1 MADGKCQEVVGD
13 PMSLL
18 VAASKAPEIDYMGLS
33 PVLALVGGA
42 VLALI
47 VGLFP
52 GRVVQR
58 GLVPLVGAAS
68 LLTAGGLSIANWE
81 TGDSNPIIAGALAID
96 TLALLLSLL
105 FFVMGLA
112 TIVLSLRA
120 DVTREAGAGE
130 YMTLL
135 LSSILGM
142 VILAGAE
149 NLVTL
154 FIGLELLSIPLYVLC
169 AAETRR
175 ATSLESGLKYLVI
188 GSVGSATLLYGL
200 ALVYG
205 ATGDTDFQGIAD
217 AVGDSVSVTDPLL
230 LTGVALV
237 TAGLAFKASVAPFH
251 QWTPDVYQGAP
262 TPVTSFMAVATKV
275 AAFAILLRFLD
286 HALPSAQTQWAPWL
300 AVLAVTTILIGNTGA
315 IAQDSLK
322 RMLAWSGVAQ
332 AGYLLAGVVV
342 GTRLGLQAVC
352 FYLIAYLF
360 MNVAA
365 FAVVTAR
372 ERVSEHGDGAGV
384 AARPGRGEPVAGL
397 AHDHRDAV
405 AGRLPRH
412 RRLHREV
419 LFDRRR
425 RGRRLR
431 LAGHRHR
438 GRLDDLAGLLPAR
451 AGRDVDG
458 QLLGRAAHPARAHG
472 QGREGLV
479 ARGRRQGPARGGG
492 GRRPGRRGD
501 RGVRD
506 RPVAPVRPVPRRGHV
521 AQLDALRAAMRFET
535 QDEWRDWLAANHAD
549 HPDGVWIE
557 MAKKASG
564 IASITHPEAVEVALC
579 FGWIDSQRKGVDDQL
594 VRPALHAPPRAQQVV
609 TADVR
614 EGRGADRLGRDAAG
628 RAWPRSSG
636 PRPTAAGTRPTSPR
650 PPPPCPRTC
659 ARPWTPTRRPR
670 SSSPP

>member
-1 MADGKCQEVVGD
+1 MN
-13 PMSLL
+13 LL
-18 VAASKAPEIDYMGLS
+18 IAASKAPEIDYMGLS

-42 VLALI
+42 VAALM

-52 GRVVQR
+52 GRFVQR
-58 GLVPLVGAAS
+58 ALVPLVGAAS
-68 LLTAGGLSIANWE
+68 LLTAGGLTIANWE
-81 TGDSNPIIAGALAID
+81 QGDSNPIIAGALAID

-120 DVTREAGAGE
+120 DVAREAGAGE

-205 ATGDTDFQGIAD
+205 AAGDTDFQGIAD

-237 TAGLAFKASVAPFH
+237 VAGLAFKASVAPFH

-262 TPVTSFMAVATKV
+262 TPITSFMAVATKV

-300 AVLAVTTILIGNTGA
+300 AVLAVTTIVIGNVGA
-315 IAQDSLK
+315 IAQSSLK

-365 FAVVTAR
+365 FAVVAAR
-372 ERVSEHGDGAGV
+372 ERVSEHGDSLESLRDLGA
-384 AARPGRGEPVAGL
+384 AAPWLAWPMTIAMLSLAGFPATAGFMGKFYLIDASVAGDYAWLGIAIVVGSMISLVYYLRVL
-397 AHDHRDAV
+397 AVMWMGSFSIELPTLPPRTVKVVKGWSPEGDAKAQPEVVAVAVLAAAATVFFGILPSPLFDLCRDA
-405 AGRLPRH
+405 G
-412 RRLHREV
+412 
-419 LFDRRR
+419 
-425 RGRRLR
+425 
-431 LAGHRHR
+431 
-438 GRLDDLAGLLPAR
+438 
-451 AGRDVDG
+451 
-458 QLLGRAAHPARAHG
+458 
-472 QGREGLV
+472 
-479 ARGRRQGPARGGG
+479 
-492 GRRPGRRGD
+492 
-501 RGVRD
+501 
-506 RPVAPVRPVPRRGHV
+506 
-521 AQLDALRAAMRFET
+521 T
-535 QDEWRDWLAANHAD
+535 
-549 HPDGVWIE
+549 
-557 MAKKASG
+557 
-564 IASITHPEAVEVALC
+564 SI
-579 FGWIDSQRKGVDDQL
+579 
-594 VRPALHAPPRAQQVV
+594 
-609 TADVR
+609 
-614 EGRGADRLGRDAAG
+614 
-628 RAWPRSSG
+628 SSML
-636 PRPTAAGTRPTSPR
+636 
-650 PPPPCPRTC
+650 
-659 ARPWTPTRRPR
+659 
-670 SSSPP
+670 